1 MFGHIILTITT
12 TILNLNPSFVHTQN
26 IWSHLWERN
35 GGGQRERERES
46 STALLHDLS
55 RPDGVG
61 AKEQMPSSFVKSAIT
76 HTTPNHPNHH
86 PIKPCN
92 PPSPS
97 SNPIDPI
104 PHNPTPK
111 THIKPDPQSP
121 NKWQA
126 LDRHCHQ
133 NLAFMSNGNLL
144 SLSLLGMTIFFFS
157 IFFNL

>member
-76 HTTPNHPNHH
+76 HTTPKCQLDSLIHSRGRDLICDFLLYWRLIIPSW
-86 PIKPCN
+86 PIA
-92 PPSPS
+92 STSLWTSIDS
-97 SNPIDPI
+97 SECFQ
-104 PHNPTPK
+104 TSY
-111 THIKPDPQSP
+111 QFCL
-121 NKWQA
+121 
-126 LDRHCHQ
+126 LDAVARSDGIRHD
-133 NLAFMSNGNLL
+133 
-144 SLSLLGMTIFFFS
+144 FS
-157 IFFNL
+157 RILIR